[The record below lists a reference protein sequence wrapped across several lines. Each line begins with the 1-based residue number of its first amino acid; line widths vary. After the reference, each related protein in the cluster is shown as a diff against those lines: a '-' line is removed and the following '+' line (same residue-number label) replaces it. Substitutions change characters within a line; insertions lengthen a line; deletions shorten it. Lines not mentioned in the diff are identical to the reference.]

1 LIIKHIDQLYT
12 KSAVNFK
19 EGSVMVNKK
28 TIMVVML
35 ALVMLLAA
43 CGGGNNA
50 SNTNAA
56 KENTA
61 KPAASETQAPVV
73 EPEKPA
79 EKIELRMSWWGSQE
93 RHDKTL
99 AAIELFEQQN
109 PGVTITGE
117 YSGFDGYMDKL
128 NTQIAASNAP
138 DLIQLGGNIKEY
150 VDKNALLDLNPYV
163 GNIIDVSDF
172 NGGLVKSAT
181 FNNSLYG
188 VTLGV
193 SSSAMLVNK
202 TMLANAGVSVPDINW
217 TYEDF
222 KRIAVDVSS
231 KLGKGNYGSY
241 DLSSDAATLGSYLGS
256 VGKELYRDGA
266 IHFDKQDMINWFTMW
281 DELRKAGA
289 IVPADVQVSNP
300 PTAVDKS
307 LVVKGQVALQS
318 AAASQIYGFQ
328 ELTQD
333 ELGLVV
339 YPNGPAGSGMIP
351 PISGQYITGYA
362 GTKHPDMVA
371 KFMNFM
377 VNAEDGASTLGNS
390 RGVPPAGKIRDLL
403 GSQSTPIDKVLY
415 DFVSDVSNIAKEVDY
430 QQFPQDNE
438 FTKLLQLTSEK
449 IAFGAASIDKAVDE
463 YMVEINKLLAK

>member
-1 LIIKHIDQLYT
+1 MFKMKSIAVVLI
-12 KSAVNFK
+12 A
-19 EGSVMVNKK
+19 MV
-28 TIMVVML
+28 L
-35 ALVMLLAA
+35 LLAA
-43 CGGGNNA
+43 CAGGNSNNA
-50 SNTNAA
+50 SNSSKSDTSATQQAATNAA
-56 KENTA
+56 TEKVEE
-61 KPAASETQAPVV
+61 AAAPV
-73 EPEKPA
+73 

-163 GNIIDVSDF
+163 GNVLDLSDF

-181 FNNSLYG
+181 FNDSLYG

-193 SSSAMLVNK
+193 SSSALLINK
-202 TMLANAGVSVPDINW
+202 TMFANAGVAVPDLNW

-222 KRIAVDVSS
+222 KQMASEIST
-231 KLGKGNYGSY
+231 KLGKGYYGSY

-266 IHFDKQDMINWFTMW
+266 LHFDRQDMVNWFTMW
-281 DELRKAGA
+281 EELRKAGA
-289 IVPADVQVSNP
+289 IVPADLQVSSP
-300 PTAVDKS
+300 PSAVDKS
-307 LVVKGQVALQS
+307 LIVKGQVAMQS
-318 AAASQIYGFQ
+318 AAASQIYGYQ
-328 ELTQD
+328 ELTQE
-333 ELGLVV
+333 ELDLVV

-371 KFMNFM
+371 KFMSFM
-377 VNAEDGASTLGNS
+377 VNDAEGAVTLGSS

-403 GSQSTPIDKVLY
+403 AAESTPVDKILY
-415 DFVSDVSNIAKEVDY
+415 DYISDVSNVAKEIDY

-449 IAFGAASIDKAVDE
+449 IAFGAATIEDAVDE